1 MKKFVDRHIGP
12 SVEEVSSMLK
22 FLGEKNLE
30 DIISKGVPREVLNT
44 QSLNLPVS
52 LTESELIAY
61 TRKQAAKN
69 KTFKNYIGQG
79 FYECLSLSV
88 TNRNIIKNPV
98 WYTAYTPYQ
107 AELAQGR
114 LEALLNFQTM
124 VCDLTGMDLSNAS
137 LLDESTACAEAMF
150 MALNNTESQSKT
162 FFVND
167 NIWDQTLSVLKTR
180 AEALDIQ
187 IQRGSL
193 LNDKIEDVFAVF
205 LQYPFADGSIPDLK
219 NILQQ
224 LKQKNIPI
232 IVSTDLLA
240 CCLIEPLSADI
251 VVGSTGRLGM
261 PLLYGGPHSAFLAV
275 KKQYANQIPGRIVG
289 VSKDRD
295 HNPAL
300 RLALQTR
307 EQHIRRERATS
318 NICTSQ
324 VLPAVLS
331 SMYAVYHGPEGLRSI
346 AREIHKQVLYLYEN
360 LKFCPLI
367 NHTFFD
373 TLSFQ
378 LNSDQKK
385 KIKKLSEAKGI
396 NLGYSRGNQV
406 NISVGEGRTLSDMNE
421 LIELFKQVFVS
432 SKQTAKKAEGVPKHL
447 ARKSLFMTHPVFNN
461 YHSETKLIRYIHYL
475 QDKDLTLAHSMIPL
489 GSCTMK
495 LNATTELQPMTWKGF
510 SDIHPF
516 APLDQVKGS
525 LEIFKELEDFLCEIT
540 GFSKISLQPNA
551 GSQGEYAGLIIF
563 RKYHQ
568 SIGEGGRNVCLIPS
582 SAHGT
587 NPASA
592 RMAGLKVV
600 TVRCNAEGGID
611 WNDLQQKAE
620 AHSKNLSCLMLTY
633 PSTCGVFEENISRIS
648 SIIHKHGGLVY
659 FDGANMNALTGL
671 CRPALLGVDAGHL
684 NLHKTFCIPH
694 GGGGPGVGPVGVV
707 KKLEKFLP
715 SHPFFENSPFT
726 ISSAPYGNAGVL
738 SISWAY
744 IRMMGFEG
752 LKKASQTAI
761 LNANY
766 IKKRLEP
773 YYRILFTG
781 LNQQVAHECIVDLR
795 KFKYSAEVD
804 VVDVAKRLMDY
815 GFHSPTMSWPV
826 PGTLMIEPTESEDK
840 AELDRFCEALISIR
854 KEIEEIEGDKVDKK
868 NNLLKNAPHTIQD
881 LCKDHWNFPYTK
893 HRACF
898 PLPYLKQK
906 KFWPSVA
913 RIQEAYGDI
922 HLFCSCP
929 PVEDSSSDT
938 SSTVYTVVPQTS
950 SSL

>member
-1 MKKFVDRHIGP
+1 MKKFIDRHMGP
-12 SVEEVSSMLK
+12 SSEEVSFMLK
-22 FLGEKNLE
+22 FLELE
-30 DIISKGVPREVLNT
+30 SLEGLISKGVPKEVLNT
-44 QSLNLPVS
+44 QKLNLPLP
-52 LTESELIAY
+52 LTESELIHY
-61 TRKQAAKN
+61 TREKAAKN

-79 FYECLSLSV
+79 YYECLPLGV

-124 VCDLTGMDLSNAS
+124 ICDLTGMDISNAS

-150 MALNNTESQSKT
+150 MAFNNTAFESKT
-162 FFVND
+162 LFVN
-167 NIWDQTLSVLKTR
+167 NNMWDQTLAVLKTR
-180 AEALDIQ
+180 AKPLGIQ
-187 IQRGSL
+187 IQKGSL
-193 LNDKIEDVFAVF
+193 LEDEIKNVFAVF
-205 LQYPFADGSIPDLK
+205 LQYPCADGSIPDLK
-219 NILQQ
+219 NILQK
-224 LKQKNIPI
+224 LKEKNIPI
-232 IVSTDLLA
+232 LVSVDLLA
-240 CCLIEPLSADI
+240 YCLIEPLKEADI

-261 PLLYGGPHSAFLAV
+261 PLMYGGPHASFLAV
-275 KKQYANQIPGRIVG
+275 KKEYANQIPGRIVG
-289 VSKDRD
+289 VSKDREE
-295 HNPAL
+295 NPAL

-331 SMYAVYHGPEGLRSI
+331 SMYAVYHGPEGLKSI
-346 AREIHKQVLYLYEN
+346 AQEIHKQALYLYEN
-360 LKFCPLI
+360 LKSLPII

-373 TLSFQ
+373 TLTFQ
-378 LNSDQKK
+378 LNSEQKK
-385 KIKKLSEAKGI
+385 KIKTLSEENGI
-396 NLGYSRGNQV
+396 NLGYASENLV
-406 NISVGEGRTLSDMNE
+406 NVSIGEGRNRKDMDE
-421 LIELFKQVFVS
+421 LIEIFKQAAP
-432 SKQTAKKAEGVPKHL
+432 KGKETKAIGIPKL
-447 ARKSLFMTHPVFNN
+447 RKSSFLNHPVFHK
-461 YHSETKLIRYIHYL
+461 YHSETKLIRYIHHL
-475 QDKDLTLAHSMIPL
+475 QNKDLTLAHSMIPL

-495 LNATTELQPMTWKGF
+495 LNATTELQPMTWRAF

-516 APLDQVKGS
+516 APLNQVEGS

-540 GFSKISLQPNA
+540 GFSKISLQPHA

-563 RKYHQ
+563 RKYHE
-568 SIGEGGRNVCLIPS
+568 SIGEKERDVCLIPS

-600 TVRCNAEGGID
+600 TVRCNSQGGID
-611 WNDLQQKAE
+611 WEDLCQKVE
-620 AHSKNLSCLMLTY
+620 TNSKKLSCLMLTY
-633 PSTCGVFEENISRIS
+633 PSTCGVFEENIPQICQL
-648 SIIHKHGGLVY
+648 IHKHGGLVY

-671 CRPALLGVDAGHL
+671 CQPALLGVDAGHL

-694 GGGGPGVGPVGVV
+694 GGGGPGVGPIGVV

-715 SHPFFENSPFT
+715 SHPFFEKNKEDVFT

-744 IRMMGFEG
+744 IRMMGFDG
-752 LKKASQTAI
+752 LKKASQIAI

-766 IKKRLEP
+766 IKKKLEP
-773 YYRILFTG
+773 CYRILFTG
-781 LNQQVAHECIVDLR
+781 LNHQVAHECIIDLR
-795 KFKYSAEVD
+795 KFKYSAEID

-840 AELDRFCEALISIR
+840 EELDRFCSALISIR
-854 KEIEEIEGDKVDKK
+854 EEISEIEKKQVGKK
-868 NNLLKNAPHTIQD
+868 NNLLKNAPHTVQD
-881 LCKDHWNFPYTK
+881 LCKEEWDFPYSK
-893 HRACF
+893 KRACF
-898 PLPYLKQK
+898 PLSYLRQK
-906 KFWPSVA
+906 KFWVPVS

-929 PVEDSSSDT
+929 PADEQYD
-938 SSTVYTVVPQTS
+938 
-950 SSL
+950 L

>member
-1 MKKFVDRHIGP
+1 MDFVRRHIGP
-12 SVEEVSSMLK
+12 SSEEISSMLK
-22 FLGEKNLE
+22 FLNVESLE
-30 DIISKGVPREVLNT
+30 DLILKGVPREVLNT
-44 QSLNLPVS
+44 QNLNLPS
-52 LTESELIAY
+52 PLTESELIDY
-61 TRKQAAKN
+61 TRKQATKN

-79 FYECLSLSV
+79 YYECLPLSV

-124 VCDLTGMDLSNAS
+124 ICDLTGMDLSNAS

-150 MALNNTESQSKT
+150 MVFNSTSSESKT
-162 FFVND
+162 LFVND
-167 NIWDQTLSVLKTR
+167 SIWDQTLTVLKTR
-180 AEALDIQ
+180 AKPLGIQ
-187 IQRGSL
+187 IQKGSL
-193 LNDKIEDVFAVF
+193 LEDEIENVFAVF
-205 LQYPFADGSIPDLK
+205 LQYPFSDGSIPDLK
-219 NILQQ
+219 NVLQK
-224 LKQKNIPI
+224 LKGKNIPVL
-232 IVSTDLLA
+232 VSVDLLA
-240 CCLIEPLSADI
+240 YCLLEPLKEVSV

-261 PLLYGGPHSAFLAV
+261 PLMYGGPHASFLAV
-275 KKQYANQIPGRIVG
+275 KKQYASQIPGRIVG

-295 HNPAL
+295 HNSAL

-307 EQHIRRERATS
+307 EQHIRREKATS

-331 SMYAVYHGPEGLRSI
+331 SMYVVYHGPEGLKSI
-346 AREIHKQVLYLYEN
+346 AREIHSQVLYLYEN
-360 LKFCPLI
+360 LKSLPII
-367 NHTFFD
+367 NSTFFD

-378 LNSDQKK
+378 LNSEQQK
-385 KIKKLSEAKGI
+385 KIKILSEAKGV
-396 NLGYSRGNQV
+396 NLGYSLGNLV
-406 NISVGEGRTLSDMNE
+406 NISVGEGRTHRDMDE
-421 LIELFKQVFVS
+421 LAGIFKQIVPPG
-432 SKQTAKKAEGVPKHL
+432 KETKAIGIPKSL
-447 ARKSLFMTHPVFNN
+447 TRKSSFLNHPVFHK

-475 QDKDLTLAHSMIPL
+475 QGKDLTLTHSMIPL

-495 LNATTELQPMTWKGF
+495 LSATTELQPMTWKPF

-516 APLDQVKGS
+516 APLDQVQGS
-525 LEIFKELEDFLCEIT
+525 LEIFEELEGFLCEIT

-563 RKYHQ
+563 RKYHE
-568 SIGEGGRNVCLIPS
+568 SIGEKERDICLIPS

-600 TVRCNAEGGID
+600 IVRCNAQGGID
-611 WNDLQQKAE
+611 WGDLNQKVKK
-620 AHSKNLSCLMLTY
+620 HSGKLSCLMLTY
-633 PSTCGVFEENISRIS
+633 PSTCGVFEENISQIS
-648 SIIHKHGGLVY
+648 QLVHKHGGLVY
-659 FDGANMNALTGL
+659 FDGANMNALTGF

-694 GGGGPGVGPVGVV
+694 GGGGPGAGPIGVV
-707 KKLEKFLP
+707 KKLEKFMP
-715 SHPFFENSPFT
+715 SHPFLEKNKDVFT
-726 ISSAPYGNAGVL
+726 ISSVPYGNAGVL

-752 LKKASQTAI
+752 LRKASQTAI

-766 IKKRLEP
+766 IKKKLESC
-773 YYRILFTG
+773 YRILFTG
-781 LNQQVAHECIVDLR
+781 LNRQVAHECILDFR
-795 KFKYSAEVD
+795 KFKYSAEID

-826 PGTLMIEPTESEDK
+826 PGTLMIEPTESEDRE
-840 AELDRFCEALISIR
+840 ELDRFCSSLIAIR
-854 KEIEEIEGDKVDKK
+854 KEIEEIEKGKADKK

-881 LCKDHWNFPYTK
+881 LCKEKWDFPYSK
-893 HRACF
+893 KQACF
-898 PLPYLKQK
+898 PLPYLIQK
-906 KFWPSVA
+906 KFWPSVS

-929 PVEDSSSDT
+929 PVENSSSDT
-938 SSTVYTVVPQTS
+938 PSVLYNQKTD
-950 SSL
+950 LHI